1 MAPERLPFWLPIVAV
16 TLSNERISGLLGN
29 STARRVAVLRTRYG
43 LPTFPH
49 PLNGPMDVDWPCL
62 LGQVEDGLL
71 AELISRF
78 YAITITPELIALIRA
93 DRGLSPYGSRK
104 PKLEPHVRELVGK
117 YGSANI
123 AKGWD
128 VDAHAVEAYRKLAK
142 VELQVT
148 GNDDLPASGRWKA
161 EWISLFPQHTNAQ
174 IARATGIPIDAVRQ
188 KRKSLRIAGP
198 AGRTYWKLVSADE
211 LNAMTDAELASQ
223 YGGPTADYAA
233 QRLSLALQDSE
244 LSKRLLRE
252 RRLPD
257 ELAHFLSTMPTR
269 RLAKLTGLSEFHLGN
284 QRRELGLEAYASLPS
299 ELDDLLS
306 TRPDTELADM
316 FHVAVATVRS
326 RRKVLGKPPFRHPK
340 RLTEQS

>member
-1 MAPERLPFWLPIVAV
+1 
-16 TLSNERISGLLGN
+16 
-29 STARRVAVLRTRYG
+29 
-43 LPTFPH
+43 
-49 PLNGPMDVDWPCL
+49 
-62 LGQVEDGLL
+62 
-71 AELISRF
+71 
-78 YAITITPELIALIRA
+78 
-93 DRGLSPYGSRK
+93 
-104 PKLEPHVRELVGK
+104 
-117 YGSANI
+117 
-123 AKGWD
+123 
-128 VDAHAVEAYRKLAK
+128 
-142 VELQVT
+142 
-148 GNDDLPASGRWKA
+148 
-161 EWISLFPQHTNAQ
+161 
-174 IARATGIPIDAVRQ
+174 
-188 KRKSLRIAGP
+188 
-198 AGRTYWKLVSADE
+198 
-211 LNAMTDAELASQ
+211 MTDAELASQ

-340 RLTEQS
+340 RLAEQS